1 MIQKPKGTLDL
12 YGGDAK
18 TYQYVINFMS
28 NFMTLYNYEYVKIP
42 TFESTELFIR
52 GVGETTDVVNKETY
66 DFKDK
71 SDRSLTLR
79 PEFTAGIVRMLLENK
94 LYANETNKFYYY
106 GSAFRYERPQNG
118 RYREFT
124 QFGVESFGVK
134 NAYQD
139 AEIISAAYNML
150 YNLGLENLKVKI
162 NTLGDSASRKN
173 YKNALKEYL
182 KDKVNNLCEDCQN
195 RFETNPMRI
204 LDCKIDAG
212 SEILEN
218 VPKTTEHLTTEST
231 KYFNEV
237 KSALRV
243 LDIPFEEDSS
253 LVRGL
258 DYYTDMVFEIVYENK
273 TLGNAGTI
281 CGGGRYDTLVEML
294 GAKKIPAVGFSIGI
308 ERLII
313 LLNEEKIKTYTNQID
328 AYVMNLNED
337 NYSYEIVDMLRNNGF
352 VVETN
357 YLDKSL
363 KSQFKIVDNINPKF
377 VIICGTDE
385 SKGNYV
391 TIKDNATK
399 EETKVEFDELVDYLS
414 MNI

>member
-1 MIQKPKGTLDL
+1 MIQRPKGTLDL
-12 YGGDAK
+12 YGIDAK
-18 TYQYVINFMS
+18 SYQYIINYMS
-28 NFMTLYNYEYVKIP
+28 NYMTLYNYEYVKIP
-42 TFESTELFIR
+42 TFESSELFIR
-52 GVGETTDVVNKETY
+52 GVGDSTDVVKKETY

-71 SDRSLTLR
+71 GNRDLTLR

-94 LYANETNKFYYY
+94 LYSNEVNKFYYY

-150 YNLGLENLKVKI
+150 FNLGLENLKVKI
-162 NTLGDSASRKN
+162 NSLGDSISRKN
-173 YKNALKEYL
+173 YKTALTNYL
-182 KDKVNNLCEDCQN
+182 KDKIHNLCEDCQN
-195 RFETNPMRI
+195 RFKTNPMRI
-204 LDCKIDAG
+204 LDCKVDID
-212 SEILEN
+212 SEILKN
-218 VPKTTEHLTTEST
+218 APKTIEHLTNESI
-231 KYFNEV
+231 KYYNEV

-258 DYYTDMVFEIVYENK
+258 DYYTDTVFEIVYENK
-273 TLGNAGTI
+273 TLGNAGVV
-281 CGGGRYDTLVEML
+281 CGGGRYDTLVELL
-294 GAKKIPAVGFSIGI
+294 GAKKVPAIGFSIGI

-313 LLNEEKIKTYTNQID
+313 LLKEEEIKTFNYNVD

-337 NYSYEIVDMLRNNGF
+337 AYSYEIVDMLRNNGF

-363 KSQFKIVDNINPKF
+363 KSQFKIVDNINPKY
-377 VIICGTDE
+377 VIICGNDE
-385 SKGNYV
+385 AKGNYV
-391 TIKDNATK
+391 KVKDNATK
-399 EETKVEFDELVDYLS
+399 EEAKVEFDELVDYLS